1 MPATVSTTR
10 RIFEFGHA
18 RRKRHR
24 QDNDK
29 DEPLA
34 KRNRET
40 PDIVAT
46 DVVGMVIVVAIVAVI
61 AVAVLSVVAGY
72 LAVSHEGDTVSATVT
87 DTTD

>member
-1 MPATVSTTR
+1 MLDER
-10 RIFEFGHA
+10 
-18 RRKRHR
+18 RHR

-46 DVVGMVIVVAIVAVI
+46 DVIGMVIVVAIVAVI
-61 AVAVLSVVAGY
+61 AVAVLSVVADY
-72 LAVSHEGDTVSATVT
+72 LGTTQDSGTAATVT
-87 DTTD
+87 ETAD